1 MGFIVDTVGDWEG
14 VARRGSKAWRMLL
27 TWAQG
32 TAKAHREVG
41 AHRPAHMPA
50 HTHRK
55 CGFLRKSGC
64 QVVLPP
70 EARQAHLQKKLCPL
84 LRKRCSGRGEASQLG
99 GGRPRAEP
107 PPPLVLL
114 KHLHCVGAGTSL
126 PTPAPLRSWRQ
137 PPGGSRLACRRV
149 SRFQAAATS
158 VGKAGARAALAPL
171 GCRDT
176 GGRGCGGGRPLEGQG
191 GRAKC
196 RDPQWERLILQYSHY
211 TSK

>member
-1 MGFIVDTVGDWEG
+1 MGRGHRADHCTREGGQWGRGGQSRAEQGTVGPRSPETWGLVRSLGFIVDTVGDWEG
-14 VARRGSKAWRMLL
+14 VARQGSEAWRMLL

-41 AHRPAHMPA
+41 GHRPAHMPA
-50 HTHRK
+50 PTHRK
-55 CGFLRKSGC
+55 CGSLRKSGC

-107 PPPLVLL
+107 PPPLILL

-126 PTPAPLRSWRQ
+126 PTLAPLRSW
-137 PPGGSRLACRRV
+137 
-149 SRFQAAATS
+149 
-158 VGKAGARAALAPL
+158 
-171 GCRDT
+171 
-176 GGRGCGGGRPLEGQG
+176 
-191 GRAKC
+191 
-196 RDPQWERLILQYSHY
+196 
-211 TSK
+211 